1 MILVVFLINE
11 RKKERKRERKK
22 REREGRRKEERKK
35 KERRGRREKSEK
47 EKKKKNGN
55 SLADQ
60 GLRLCTF
67 IAKGVDSLP
76 GRGTKTPQVTQFNQ

>member
-1 MILVVFLINE
+1 MKE
-11 RKKERKRERKK
+11 RRKEREREKRERGREGGRKKE
-22 REREGRRKEERKK
+22 K